1 MAEAARH
8 FSRSYLQARQKFLAA
23 AREAG
28 ATLRHHE
35 HPLNGPNGEALAT
48 DIARFGPEDASRIL
62 GIGSGTHGV
71 EGYCGSGVQ
80 TALMVQG
87 FATRLPADTALVFI
101 HGINPYGFAWDRRV
115 NEDNVDLNRNFID
128 HSKPHPENPGYEELA
143 NAINPPDL
151 SPETMMRSRE
161 IMRAYVQTHGHR
173 ALQHALS
180 AGQYTHP
187 NGVQFGGRKPV
198 WSNVTLRRI
207 LREEMGRAER
217 IAFVDIHSGLG
228 DRGKG
233 EMICVEAEASPTC
246 RRMRRWWDAKVRS
259 TVDGGSVSSDVP
271 GTVPVCFAEELRGKE
286 VTAGGLE
293 FGTVPIAE
301 VTIALQSD
309 NWLHQ
314 NGGHENPRAKEIAKL
329 IRDAFYVDADDWKEM
344 IFAQSLETCE
354 EALSGLQAG

>member
-1 MAEAARH
+1 
-8 FSRSYLQARQKFLAA
+8 
-23 AREAG
+23 
-28 ATLRHHE
+28 
-35 HPLNGPNGEALAT
+35 
-48 DIARFGPEDASRIL
+48 
-62 GIGSGTHGV
+62 
-71 EGYCGSGVQ
+71 
-80 TALMVQG
+80 VQG
-87 FATRLPADTALVFI
+87 FQTRLPADTALVFI

-128 HSKPHPENPGYEELA
+128 HSKPYPENPGYEELVD
-143 NAINPPDL
+143 AINPPDL
-151 SPETMMRSRE
+151 SPETMARSRE
-161 IMRAYVQTHGHR
+161 IMRAYVQAHGHR

-228 DRGKG
+228 ERGKG
-233 EMICVEAEASPTC
+233 EMICVEAEASPNC
-246 RRMRRWWDAKVRS
+246 QRMRRWWGAKVRS
-259 TVDGGSVSSDVP
+259 AVDGGSVSSDVP
-271 GTVPVCFAEELRGKE
+271 GTVPVCFAEELHGKE

-314 NGGHENPRAKEIAKL
+314 NGGHENPGAKEIAKRL
-329 IRDAFYVDADDWKEM
+329 RDAFYVDADDWKEM

-354 EALSGLQAG
+354 EALAGLQAA